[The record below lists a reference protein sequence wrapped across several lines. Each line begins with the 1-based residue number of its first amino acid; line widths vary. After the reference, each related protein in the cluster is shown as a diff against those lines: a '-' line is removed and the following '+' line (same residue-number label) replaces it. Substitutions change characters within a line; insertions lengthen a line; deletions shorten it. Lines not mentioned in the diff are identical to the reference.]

1 MALFGGS
8 RPWLRLAALTLS
20 VLAGL
25 MLIVGSFYWVRYGR
39 LIDSKLGGEQRPVP
53 RIFGRP
59 LTLQAGLSLSPAQLV
74 QRLNDV
80 EYAERPKV
88 DGPGEFVVAGTTVTI
103 GVRPDGQAKPQTV
116 RVDFSRG
123 STPVVAKLTAAGGA
137 PIESVSLEAPMLAAL
152 APGERRRYVP
162 LARIP
167 KMMANAV
174 ISIEDRRFYEHPG
187 VDVIRAMGALITNLR
202 GDKPYLVGGST
213 LTQQIVKNTF
223 LTPQKTLKRKLQ
235 EQFMALVLESHLN
248 KDQILELYLN
258 DVTLGQRG
266 PFEIHGVAEA
276 ERIFFGKDLSNI
288 TLAEAA
294 TIAGLIQAPSYLSPF
309 RNPDRARERRN
320 LVLAEMASANY
331 ISKEDADKASAEPL
345 KVARRALENEAPYF
359 VDYVS
364 QVVDDEYGNVL
375 KKDAAVDVYTTL
387 DLQLQRIA
395 QEAVDDGITQ
405 VDKQLAARKKAGQA
419 EVALLAVDPRTGE
432 ILAFVGGRSY
442 SQSQFD
448 RVIAAKRQPGSVF
461 KPFVYL
467 AAFERMASE
476 GRADLTPATVVV
488 DEPTTFKDG
497 ENDYTPSNYQNEYDG
512 PITLRTALA
521 RSRNIVA
528 VKVAEQT
535 GYNRVADLWK
545 RIGVGTPARAYPSIA
560 LGVFEAT
567 PLEMTSA
574 YTIFANGGQ
583 VRPLQAIT
591 TVVENGKSRPIVP
604 AETRLVARADTTFLV
619 TNMMRS
625 VLNEGTGAGARAA
638 GFALDAAGKTGTTND
653 LRDAWFI
660 GFTPELLTAV
670 WVGFD
675 NNQPIGLSGSQAAL
689 PIWTTFMKRALAGHR
704 DVQFKAPDDI
714 VFVAIDKDTGKLAR
728 PECPKVI
735 SEGFLMGTEPKEYCD
750 VHGGSP
756 LGWFAKLGPAIQR
769 IFR

>member
-1 MALFGGS
+1 MLLGGP
-8 RPWLRLAALTLS
+8 RPWLRLAAIAVS
-20 VLAGL
+20 ALAIL
-25 MLIVGSFYWVRYGR
+25 MVVVGGFYWVRYGR

-53 RIFGRP
+53 RIFGRR
-59 LTLQAGLSLSPAQLV
+59 LTIQAGLSLSPAQLA

-88 DGPGEFVVAGTTVTI
+88 EGPGEFNVAGTAVTI
-103 GVRPDGQAKPQTV
+103 GVRADGPAKPQTV

-123 STPVVAKLTAAGGA
+123 SAPVVTKVTTVGGG
-137 PIESVSLEAPMLAAL
+137 PLESVSLEAPMLAAL
-152 APGERRRYVP
+152 APGERKRYVP

-167 KMMANAV
+167 KVMVNAV

-187 VDVIRAMGALITNLR
+187 VDVIRAMGALVTNLR
-202 GDKPYLVGGST
+202 GDKPYLVGAST

-223 LTPQKTLKRKLQ
+223 LTPQKTLQAEAAGAVHGR
-235 EQFMALVLESHLN
+235 SCSSRTCT

-320 LVLAEMASANY
+320 LVLAEMVSAKY
-331 ISKEDADKASAEPL
+331 VTKDDADKASAEPL
-345 KVARRALENEAPYF
+345 KVATRAFENEAPYF

-364 QVVDDEYGNVL
+364 QLVDDEYGNVL
-375 KKDAAVDVYTTL
+375 KTDAAVDVYTTL

-395 QEAVDDGITQ
+395 QEAVGDGIAQ
-405 VDKQLAARKKAGQA
+405 VDKQLAARKKTGQA
-419 EVALLAVDPRTGE
+419 EVALVALDPRTGE
-432 ILAFVGGRSY
+432 ILAFVGGRAY
-442 SQSQFD
+442 NQSQFN
-448 RVIAAKRQPGSVF
+448 RVVAAKRQPGSVF

-528 VKVAEQT
+528 IKVAEQT
-535 GYNRVADLWK
+535 GL
-545 RIGVGTPARAYPSIA
+545 RA
-560 LGVFEAT
+560 V
-567 PLEMTSA
+567 
-574 YTIFANGGQ
+574 
-583 VRPLQAIT
+583 
-591 TVVENGKSRPIVP
+591 
-604 AETRLVARADTTFLV
+604 
-619 TNMMRS
+619 
-625 VLNEGTGAGARAA
+625 
-638 GFALDAAGKTGTTND
+638 
-653 LRDAWFI
+653 
-660 GFTPELLTAV
+660 LLTC
-670 WVGFD
+670 
-675 NNQPIGLSGSQAAL
+675 GSASAS
-689 PIWTTFMKRALAGHR
+689 
-704 DVQFKAPDDI
+704 
-714 VFVAIDKDTGKLAR
+714 AR
-728 PECPKVI
+728 PR
-735 SEGFLMGTEPKEYCD
+735 
-750 VHGGSP
+750 
-756 LGWFAKLGPAIQR
+756 AR
-769 IFR
+769 IRRSRSGCSR